1 MWAPD
6 MYVVTYVGDK
16 DSRAIIRENEFT
28 FEDNAIRGGKKASR
42 MKVQNFAVLQAWT
55 GRRDA
60 LDWFSAAKI
69 QIFWNPWELTILLAL
84 QGK

>member
-42 MKVQNFAVLQAWT
+42 MKVQNFAVLQA
-55 GRRDA
+55 
-60 LDWFSAAKI
+60 
-69 QIFWNPWELTILLAL
+69 
-84 QGK
+84 